1 MIDVSDWFQSED
13 TYTHKIVSKWQ
24 GWSRLWDAAALLPG
38 DERIQAVEVG
48 IDTFNRLDVPSGLR
62 PLRRHIVLLQKVR
75 LQRECLRGRRVG
87 LGKDHCGWGV
97 LCKWLWDVS
106 G

>member
-62 PLRRHIVLLQKVR
+62 PLRRHIVLLGKPR
-75 LQRECLRGRRVG
+75 LEREYLRRVG
-87 LGKDHCGWGV
+87 VGKDHRGWGV